1 MTHHEIK
8 TQTPAFERITSG
20 ARPWVVIPEGV
31 DVQTGDTVDLV
42 EVDDRGHR
50 VRDFVERDD
59 RGRFVNSM
67 VARPAVPLLVTH
79 VAAGR
84 HTDGVD
90 DDRVVLSVALVEDAA

>member
-20 ARPWVVIPEGV
+20 ARPWVVIPDGV

-42 EVDDRGHR
+42 EVNDRGYR

-59 RGRFVNSM
+59 RGRFVNAM
-67 VARPAVPLLVTH
+67 VDRPAVPLLVTH

-84 HTDGVD
+84 HVEGIVD
-90 DDRVVLSVALVEDAA
+90 SRVVLSLAPVEGAA